1 MAIIQREPEP
11 TASEEKLA
19 EDLIKGVVEAD
30 DARLDLSDLPEE
42 RKKDIERRL
51 KQRQRS
57 IFNTD
62 GACGP
67 G

>member
-1 MAIIQREPEP
+1 MSLKQRPVP
-11 TASEEKLA
+11 NRD
-19 EDLIKGVVEAD
+19 EDIAKELIDGSIEQGDPRIDLGSLSAD
-30 DARLDLSDLPEE
+30 HRADL
-42 RKKDIERRL
+42 ERRL

-62 GACGP
+62 GTCGP